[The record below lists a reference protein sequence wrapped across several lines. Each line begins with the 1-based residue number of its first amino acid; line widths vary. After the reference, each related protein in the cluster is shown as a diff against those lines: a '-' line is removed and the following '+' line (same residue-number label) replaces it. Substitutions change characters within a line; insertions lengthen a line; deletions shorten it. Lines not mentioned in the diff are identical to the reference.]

1 MIARGLRSSYERH
14 VRPIALI
21 GVCALVCAQG
31 CVKIATSAGTPTA
44 LERQLLG
51 AYDELDRELVLASS
65 VRGDVAR
72 SAGSPESV
80 KALAIEGRALQRFNE
95 DDVAELK
102 TAGCL
107 AETLEATVVP
117 RPCSLASDAAAAVAR
132 RRDRVVQDENRA
144 RRNILS
150 WAALVQARE
159 AGRDRATPDQL
170 RELRRTY
177 HLLLRESAG
186 PGHLFEVSP
195 GEFRPVE
202 R

>member
-1 MIARGLRSSYERH
+1 MKR
-14 VRPIALI
+14 IALI
-21 GVCALVCAQG
+21 GLVALVSAPG

-72 SAGSPESV
+72 APGSHESV

-95 DDVAELK
+95 DDLSELK
-102 TAGCL
+102 AAGCI
-107 AETLEATVVP
+107 AETLDATVVP
-117 RPCSLASDAAAAVAR
+117 RPCAAATEASGR
-132 RRDRVVQDENRA
+132 RRERVVEDENRA

-159 AGRDRATPDQL
+159 AGRDRATQEQL

-186 PGHLFEVSP
+186 PGHLFEVAP